1 MTSEGYSVGA
11 VAKIAKVT
19 VRTLHHYDEVGLL
32 SPAGRTRTGYRR
44 YADADLDR
52 LQQILFYREL
62 GFPLEEIAAILDDDS
77 VSPTEHLRRQ
87 HRLLTDRISHLQ
99 ELASAVEHAMEARRM
114 GIQLT
119 PEEKFEIFGEGYQEE
134 WEQEAEQRWGDTEAW
149 AESQRRTGGY
159 SKADWQRVQAEMT
172 ALNGRLAEAI
182 AAGEPADGE
191 VATGLAEEHR
201 QHICQNFYDC
211 TFTIHRGLAGLY
223 VSDPRWT
230 DTYEKVAPGLAQWLH
245 DAILANADR
254 READNGPGAG
264 PERGA

>member
-1 MTSEGYSVGA
+1 MNENEGHSVGA

-19 VRTLHHYDEVGLL
+19 VRTLHHYDEIGLL
-32 SPAGRTRTGYRR
+32 SPAGRTRAGYRR
-44 YADADLDR
+44 YVDADLDR

-62 GFPLEEIAAILDDDS
+62 EFPLEEIAAILDDDS
-77 VSPTEHLRRQ
+77 VSPSEHLRRQ
-87 HRLLTDRISHLQ
+87 HRLLTDRIRHLQ
-99 ELASAVEHAMEARRM
+99 ELATAVEQAMEARRM

-159 SKADWQRVQAEMT
+159 TKADWQRIQEEMT
-172 ALNGRLAEAI
+172 GLNNSLVEALT
-182 AAGEPADGE
+182 AGEPADGT
-191 VATGLAEEHR
+191 AAMDLAEAHR

-211 TFTIHRGLAGLY
+211 TFTIHRGLARLY

-230 DTYEKVAPGLAQWLH
+230 TTYENLAPGLAQWLH

-254 READNGPGAG
+254 NEKA
-264 PERGA
+264 

>member
-1 MTSEGYSVGA
+1 MNENEGHSVGA

-19 VRTLHHYDEVGLL
+19 VRTLHHYDEIGLL
-32 SPAGRTRTGYRR
+32 SPAGRTRAGYRR
-44 YADADLDR
+44 YVDADLDR

-77 VSPTEHLRRQ
+77 VSPSEHLRRQ
-87 HRLLTDRISHLQ
+87 HRLLTDRIRHLQ
-99 ELASAVEHAMEARRM
+99 ELATAVEHAMEARRM

-119 PEEKFEIFGEGYQEE
+119 PEEKFEIFGEGYREE

-159 SKADWQRVQAEMT
+159 TKVDWQRIQDEMT
-172 ALNGRLAEAI
+172 RLNDSLVEAI
-182 AAGEPADGE
+182 TAGEPADGT
-191 VATGLAEEHR
+191 AAMDLAEAHR

-211 TFTIHRGLAGLY
+211 TFTIHRGLACLY

-230 DTYEKVAPGLAQWLH
+230 TTYENLAPGLAQWLH

-254 READNGPGAG
+254 NEKA
-264 PERGA
+264 